1 MSNFYR
7 YLTKYLKT
15 KSPWKV
21 ANSFVTNILDL
32 SQLETEDGSKIK
44 ILKPAEDFYHKLILV
59 WLTSKKNKSKI
70 AFDEYL
76 SDVRSSFGQ
85 SWKEKLVVPIKYF
98 YDKVMK
104 NWAEISL
111 ESGEVELKDEEL
123 MSKLLSR
130 IRTNMQVD
138 WERKIRPE
146 KNK

>member
-1 MSNFYR
+1 M
-7 YLTKYLKT
+7 
-15 KSPWKV
+15 
-21 ANSFVTNILDL
+21 
-32 SQLETEDGSKIK
+32 
-44 ILKPAEDFYHKLILV
+44 
-59 WLTSKKNKSKI
+59 
-70 AFDEYL
+70 
-76 SDVRSSFGQ
+76 
-85 SWKEKLVVPIKYF
+85 VPIKYF